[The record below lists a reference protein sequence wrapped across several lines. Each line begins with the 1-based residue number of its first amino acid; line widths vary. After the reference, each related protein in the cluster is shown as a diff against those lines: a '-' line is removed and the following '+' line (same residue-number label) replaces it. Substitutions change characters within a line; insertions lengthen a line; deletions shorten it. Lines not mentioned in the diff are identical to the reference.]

1 MDNIKVNDILE
12 VTDNIK
18 GVKTQGINYTLTKH
32 TILKVLG
39 VSENQKVIVV
49 SKYYCDDGHV
59 FSITDDN
66 FNNLKR
72 IASDVVFDIND
83 VLRCKVTFMAY
94 SSTDDGRALRS
105 VLQNE
110 LVVIRSINRYGEYN
124 ATIISG
130 ACKGEHIRFYI
141 DTAYEYFSKVANSLD
156 YTKEDIEN
164 IEEEI
169 YKVTPKHTNDFRKPY
184 KPTVFK
190 YGDRV
195 VYYKTLVDNNK
206 VCFAKLGETYRFV
219 AYCKKPI
226 YTKRAV
232 GIPLDCVL
240 QTDTKEVVLANSSC
254 LKPYKQNNCYVK
266 HDFVIKT
273 KGNKIKFVDKVN
285 GTINRV
291 GESKCK
297 DNDWFNIKTGLLL
310 AIARAYKDTA
320 LEDFTLDKFKD

>member
-1 MDNIKVNDILE
+1 MNDIKVNDILV

-18 GVKTQGINYTLTKH
+18 GVKTQGKDYTLTKN
-32 TILKVLG
+32 TVLKVLG
-39 VSENQKVIVV
+39 VSENQNVIVV
-49 SKYYCDDGHV
+49 NKYYCDNSHV
-59 FSITDDN
+59 FSITDDK
-66 FNNLKR
+66 FDNLKK
-72 IASDVVFDIND
+72 IAVNAVFDIND
-83 VLRCKVTFMAY
+83 ILKCKITFEAY
-94 SSTDDGRALRS
+94 SPTDNERVLRS

-130 ACKGEHIRFYI
+130 SCKGEHIKFYI
-141 DTAYEYFSKVANSLD
+141 DTASKYFSKVANSLGF
-156 YTKEDIEN
+156 TKEDIED
-164 IEEEI
+164 IVEKK
-169 YKVTPKHTNDFRKPY
+169 YKVSPKRTEDFRKPY
-184 KPTVFK
+184 KPIIFK
-190 YGDRV
+190 HGDRL

-206 VCFAKLGETYRFV
+206 LCFAKLGETYRFV
-219 AYCKKPI
+219 AYCKQPI

-240 QTDTKEVVLANSSC
+240 QTDTKEVILANSSC

-285 GTINRV
+285 GTINAV

-320 LEDFTLDKFKD
+320 LEDFALDKFKD